1 MSNYTGKAQLIGG
14 GDIVYLPRAVVQS
27 YREVQHEYSSDIL
40 TTTLTFRFSNSVTQ
54 VQETREII
62 IDSVSI
68 VRILQDMMEIYEI
81 QGDSTSPRFL
91 DARVDDSRI
100 LITLIHDSYDT
111 LEILAQDI
119 PAADAITYLHLHPTP
134 HPAGFSRVGQV
145 RMGTSNKQNR
155 ALNAGA
161 FLVRG
166 EDRTSTGINR
176 VLSKL
181 SDNVDLVERRTR
193 RNQRGDVQR
202 VYPCFLSEGVVAS
215 INISL
220 IGGEI
225 LTTSMEAYK
234 ELDAGLADE
243 TYLQIL
249 FEMAKDANDPILVD
263 NLSYD
268 FIIGEE
274 DTNSQYVF
282 GATAGRTSPSPRFDY
297 SFIALS
303 EAGRD
308 TALAT
313 LSVTG
318 SAYNRMEIDADP
330 DYYTAADQ
338 LGTIHG
344 PRYRT
349 RDVNDEYVAA
359 EAIDYFTLRFVERL
373 PSLTFV
379 NQGDL
384 IIIPSGVFEVDFVGD
399 DSRTLG
405 VRHFGGSFGEVF
417 RLSPETSNFISEVQV
432 PTTLTP
438 NEDIAEVILVKSG
451 IGVRGEYYGVGRYG
465 HDYAAISSS
474 RRFRIRTLVRDIS
487 TTAGDDTALRKTV
500 HEIQGV
506 LDPYSDTSSYSV
518 VTSLRAIN
526 AVGGVLKLP
535 KLYSVPEGT
544 QDLYKLDYLIG
555 SHAYGPLRVSPSQ
568 YAAVP
573 SKLSIFSGIGG
584 WRNAPDPAV
593 MLRTREA
600 YYVAEYSISDE
611 GARQRLLNNID
622 AALLE
627 GDWEAAKIIELFLN
641 EFPAITVTGKVLP
654 TTLRQNSPEERED
667 VVDFFREV
675 MQIGGRSYVYND
687 TPAELDGANGLTVR
701 LPGKAFFSEADVG
714 RLFIITIPMIAKEV
728 QERPQLTGQILPL
741 PAYSKTRQVRVRMH
755 TWTSPKSA
763 RFIPID
769 GMEFHLHR
777 EFSIRISPSLGY
789 ANIGYGA
796 FTNSIIPAEHRIF
809 AAASVDS
816 KLTEGTEYR
825 HIYPGN
831 ISYLDVDTPFTTSL
845 RAYSHLYYV
854 LGSEEQGSYLP
865 DDAPAG
871 ADQDIDVFAEERAL
885 LLLSESIVTFVGEQ
899 TSFSG
904 AYPQDGQLELNHS
917 NRVRF
922 ETLSG
927 LTFLPFLRSSD
938 QRLKIR
944 SDDFLYYLFQ
954 STLTSSTS
962 TGTAY
967 GDLVA
972 FSPNV
977 YRGGITIAAGFLLQ
991 AAAYGVCAA
1000 LRGADLTNE
1009 YTQIPTNGDTYRQLL
1024 SPDILP
1030 YISREVNGQLTT
1042 YTSYD
1047 EFIVSLYGDDVVLEI
1062 ERAAGGARPE
1072 DASLLKD
1079 IHNYNPAANTQFP
1092 LNCEDL
1098 LVHSTLSSKASLG
1111 HARNLLNEDVSH
1123 GTKLT
1128 SNRILL
1134 AVPAEMH
1141 PESVAA
1147 VNAIENAYGSTSTDT
1162 GTLVQCVGLETINTA
1177 HPFSAPF
1184 ALSVDNDGVGRLTI
1198 EETPG
1203 ALRGV
1208 PRKTRSWFRLSTTR
1222 ADGTAVGIETFT
1234 FDNQGRV
1241 RRLSEYAQSGDATSS
1256 IYGEFQGLDPISG
1269 QPTWEGV
1276 TWDLIS
1282 TAPAD
1287 VTPISTVEVGIG
1299 PLDTFAVHSVLKSA
1313 DIPYYIT
1320 AHVKSAAMV
1329 APVSKELGKTLSSA
1343 ITDRSGITSAVF
1355 QTYDLDSPEATLVPD
1370 GESTRLLISNLY
1382 PSIVRTESG
1391 RVEKVTFDSAHSS
1404 GLDISI
1410 YDGNS
1415 LTSYSRDDGVRMS
1428 SFTRGYTD
1436 TLPHTPRTS
1445 RKRNTLH
1452 VLSEEMISGVRI
1464 THAGIENTTFL
1475 DTLLE
1480 VTEQLQLYTPLA
1492 HAGLIVDLGGERAWS
1507 ADSRIKHGVSDPNRL
1522 TSPVSSLR
1530 RTVPV
1535 TTEEGSISIPLLAA
1549 AKINSNEAIGL
1560 YVDWEGEPPTYNPED
1575 LPLTVVDSAGSQ
1587 PVIHLTT
1594 SVDNASIL
1602 TRGEQDIAKSLN
1614 SLGAPLLDRDDARS
1628 ALTAL
1633 GPISAIG
1640 TLRIVGD
1647 LRCTFYADENIGDGY
1662 AVLAGARGHLNPITA
1677 PRAQNYW
1684 NSLHSMAEHVIVVT
1698 DSVETVRA
1706 LAQGTSNIFPNP
1718 FYDVNHV
1725 VAGDEH
1731 FRSNRNPEGKSQQ
1744 QLGERHNIIKY
1755 RYRPFYPHDDTYI
1768 VVQQDP
1774 SLLANLYTEE
1784 GVVQELE
1791 PTLCTIGGGTSLAQP
1806 TEVLYRPLAI
1816 GLYQSSSIPDDVLNG
1831 YKDEYLL
1838 FVMPRGIMSFGKA
1851 YLGRTVTLELNRVIV
1866 DSISEIPSTVTIPLV
1881 ISAVISDIEDRP
1893 DLSVT
1898 FVKIVATLNR
1908 FDTFSFTPSGLSGG
1922 PLITSGPQDL
1932 FTQIQPLYDA
1942 GLITSLNKVHLP
1954 PNVISE
1960 FGAGFD
1966 HTWGSLWS
1974 IARSSMSYG
1983 VSYYAFQAPSTLPPS
1998 PTLGQLQIN
2007 ITVHGREW
2015 VLNAYQAYISDK
2027 LRLLNDLGGEAA
2039 LYLKRDNTLAITSDQ
2054 IEVSSPSD
2062 VTITSGGD
2070 VGIVSTAGDIAIT
2083 ADEEVTITTTSGSII
2098 LPDRT
2103 IPFNELAA
2111 QTGYLSVTVD
2121 SYYVSSA
2128 APDWYD
2134 TLSFDV
2140 SAVYGRHPQDVSS
2153 NQFPVEEK
2161 FVFKSNSN
2169 VVSFIT
2175 IEKSDPDMPDFE
2187 AYFNLGAVPMSRTT
2201 FDNAFAGAN
2210 YIQNMTAWRA
2220 MCSSIAI
2227 VGPPGSVKESYR
2239 FFHPSVQ
2246 MLSDV
2251 EDGTNN
2257 DTWGLNNRHISVE
2270 RILAGN
2276 EYRYSPQ
2283 PSFSDM
2289 EIAYRLDDQEPAPI
2303 ITNRAN
2309 HKYRVNLPDLGT
2321 GENRTPRD
2329 HVVFEYADLDFNGQL
2344 ERTDNVLDIRSPT
2357 DSDYVAPTFTVN
2369 RRRIRYTLSFA
2380 VQYGGW
2386 ESYERRQFSG
2396 IYHRSNRV
2404 RGYPAITNFG
2414 INTFLGEDEW
2424 P

>member
-14 GDIVYLPRAVVQS
+14 GDIVYLARAVVQS
-27 YREVQHEYSSDIL
+27 YQEVQHEYSPDIL
-40 TTTLTFRFSNSVTQ
+40 STTLKFRFSNSITQ
-54 VQETREII
+54 AQEVREIV

-68 VRILQDMMEIYEI
+68 TDILRDMTEIYEI
-81 QGDSTSPRFL
+81 PADSSSPRFL
-91 DARVDDSRI
+91 DTRIDDSRI

-111 LEILAQDI
+111 LEILAQEI
-119 PAADAITYLHLHPTP
+119 PTSDAITYLHLHPTP

-145 RMGTSNKQNR
+145 RMSTSNKQNR

-193 RNQRGDVQR
+193 RSRRGDVQR
-202 VYPCFLSEGVVAS
+202 VYPCRVAEGVVSS
-215 INISL
+215 INVTL
-220 IGGEI
+220 VGGEV
-225 LTTSMEAYK
+225 LTTSIEGYK
-234 ELDAGLADE
+234 ELDAGFTDAA
-243 TYLQIL
+243 YLQVL
-249 FEMAKDANDPILVD
+249 FEMAKDATDPVLVD

-274 DTNSQYVF
+274 DTSSQYVF
-282 GATAGRTSPSPRFDY
+282 GTTAGRTSPSLRFDY

-308 TALAT
+308 AALAS
-313 LSVTG
+313 LSVPG
-318 SAYNRMEIDADP
+318 SVYNRAEIDADP
-330 DYYTAADQ
+330 DYYAAADQ

-344 PRYRT
+344 PRYLTRT
-349 RDVNDEYVAA
+349 VNGDYVPA
-359 EAIDYFTLRFVERL
+359 EVIDFFTLRFADRL

-384 IIIPSGVFEVDFVGD
+384 VIVPSGVFEVDFVGD
-399 DSRTLG
+399 DNRTIG

-417 RLSPETSNFISEVQV
+417 SLNSETASFVSEVQV

-465 HDYAAISSS
+465 HDYAPISSS
-474 RRFRIRTLVRDIS
+474 RRFRIRTLARDIS

-500 HEIQGV
+500 HDLQGA
-506 LDPYSDTSSYSV
+506 LDPYSNTSSYSI

-535 KLYSVPEGT
+535 KLYSVPEDT
-544 QDLYKLDYLIG
+544 QELYKLDYLIG

-584 WRNAPDPAV
+584 WRNSPDTSA
-593 MLRTREA
+593 LTRTREA
-600 YYVAEYSISDE
+600 YYVAEHSISSDA
-611 GARQRLLNNID
+611 ARQTLISNID

-627 GDWEAAKIIELFLN
+627 GDWEAAKLIEFFLN
-641 EFPAITVTGKVLP
+641 EFPAVTVTGKVLP
-654 TTLRQNSPEERED
+654 TALRQDSREARED

-675 MQIGGRSYVYND
+675 MQIGGRSYVYNG

-714 RLFIITIPMIAKEV
+714 RLFIIDIPMIAKEV
-728 QERPQLTGQILPL
+728 QDRPQTTGLILPH

-763 RFIPID
+763 RFMPID

-777 EFSIRISPSLGY
+777 EFSVTISPSLGY

-796 FTNSIIPAEHRIF
+796 FTNSIIPTEHRIR
-809 AAASVDS
+809 ATSSVDS

-831 ISYLDVDTPFTTSL
+831 ISCLDVDTPFTTSL
-845 RAYSHLYYV
+845 RTYSHIYYV
-854 LGSEEQGSYLP
+854 LGSEEQGAYLP
-865 DDAPAG
+865 DGAPAG
-871 ADQDIDVFAEERAL
+871 ADQAIDIFAEERSL
-885 LLLSESIVTFVGEQ
+885 LLLSESLVTFVGEQ
-899 TSFSG
+899 NSFSG
-904 AYPQDGQLELNHS
+904 AHPQDGQLELNHS
-917 NRVRF
+917 NRVRY
-922 ETLSG
+922 EPLSQ

-938 QRLKIR
+938 RRLRVR

-954 STLTSSTS
+954 GVFSRSNPVT
-962 TGTAY
+962 TASY
-967 GDLVA
+967 GDQVA

-977 YRGGITIAAGFLLQ
+977 YLDGITVTSSVVTQTALCQ
-991 AAAYGVCAA
+991 AMAS

-1009 YTQIPTNGDTYRQLL
+1009 YTQIPTDGSTFLPLLPLDT
-1024 SPDILP
+1024 LP
-1030 YISREVNGQLTT
+1030 YISREVNGQLET
-1042 YTSYD
+1042 YTNYD
-1047 EFIVSLYGDDVVLEI
+1047 DFIISSYGDDVVLEI
-1062 ERAAGGARPE
+1062 ERAAGGVRPE

-1079 IHNYNPAANTQFP
+1079 IYNHNPTAGTQFP

-1098 LVHSTLSSKASLG
+1098 LIHGTLASKASLG
-1111 HARNLLNEDVSH
+1111 HVRNLLNEDVCS
-1123 GTKLT
+1123 GTRLT

-1134 AVPAEMH
+1134 TVPAEQY
-1141 PESVAA
+1141 PESIAVAD
-1147 VNAIENAYGSTSTDT
+1147 AIENAYGSASTDT
-1162 GTLVQCVGLETINTA
+1162 GTLVQYVGLETIDVT

-1184 ALSVDNDGVGRLTI
+1184 TLEIDNAGVGRLTI
-1198 EETPG
+1198 EETLG
-1203 ALRGV
+1203 TARKV
-1208 PRKTRSWFRLSTTR
+1208 PRKTRSWFKLITTR
-1222 ADGTAVGIETFT
+1222 ADGTAAGAETFT
-1234 FDNQGRV
+1234 FDNFGRV

-1256 IYGEFQGLDPISG
+1256 IYGAFQNINPISG

-1276 TWDLIS
+1276 TWDVIS
-1282 TAPAD
+1282 SAPAD
-1287 VTPISTVEVGIG
+1287 VTSISSVEVSSA
-1299 PLDTFAVHSVLKSA
+1299 LVDTFAIHSVLKSA
-1313 DIPYYIT
+1313 DIPYYVT
-1320 AHVKSAAMV
+1320 AHVKSAAML

-1343 ITDRSGITSAVF
+1343 ITEQSGITNASF
-1355 QTYDLDSPEATLVPD
+1355 QTYDLSSPDAALVRD
-1370 GESTRLLISNLY
+1370 AESTRLLVSNSY
-1382 PSIVRTESG
+1382 PSIIRTKSG

-1404 GLDISI
+1404 GMDINI

-1436 TLPHTPRTS
+1436 TLPNTPRAS

-1464 THAGIENTTFL
+1464 THAGIENTMFL
-1475 DTLLE
+1475 DTLLG

-1507 ADSRIKHGVSDPNRL
+1507 ADSRTKHGVSDPNRL
-1522 TSPVSSLR
+1522 TSPLSALR

-1535 TTEEGSISIPLLAA
+1535 NTEEGSISIPLLAA

-1560 YVDWEGEPPTYNPED
+1560 YVDWEGEPLTYNPED
-1575 LPLTVVDSAGSQ
+1575 LPLTVVDGGGSQ

-1614 SLGAPLLDRDDARS
+1614 SSGVPLLDRDNARS

-1698 DSVETVRA
+1698 DSAETVRA
-1706 LAQGTSNIFPNP
+1706 LAQGTSDIFPNP
-1718 FYDVNHV
+1718 LYDVNHV

-1755 RYRPFYPHDDTYI
+1755 RYRSFYPHDDTYL
-1768 VVQQDP
+1768 VVQQN
-1774 SLLANLYTEE
+1774 STLLSSLYTEE

-1791 PTLCTIGGGTSLAQP
+1791 PTLCTVGGGTSLAQP

-1816 GLYQSSSIPDDVLNG
+1816 GLYQPSSIPNDVLNG

-1851 YLGRTVTLELNRVIV
+1851 YLGRTVTLELNRVIE
-1866 DSISEIPSTVTIPLV
+1866 DSISEITSTVTIPLV

-1898 FVKIVATLNR
+1898 FVKLVATLNR

-1966 HTWGSLWS
+1966 HTWGNLWS
-1974 IARSSMSYG
+1974 IAKNSMSYG
-1983 VSYYAFQAPSTLPPS
+1983 AFYYAFQSQTALPPG

-2007 ITVHGREW
+2007 VTVHGREW

-2039 LYLKRDNTLAITSDQ
+2039 LYLKRNNTLAITSDQ
-2054 IEVSSPSD
+2054 IEVSSPSG

-2070 VGIVSTAGDIAIT
+2070 VGIVSTAGDIAI
-2083 ADEEVTITTTSGSII
+2083 ASDEEVTITTASGAII

-2103 IPFNELAA
+2103 IPFNGLAA
-2111 QTGYLSVTVD
+2111 QTGYLSVTID

-2128 APDWYD
+2128 AADWYD
-2134 TLSFDV
+2134 TLPFGV
-2140 SAVYGRHPQDVSS
+2140 NAAYARHPQDVSPNS
-2153 NQFPVEEK
+2153 FPVEEK

-2169 VVSFIT
+2169 VVSFIR
-2175 IEKSDPDMPDFE
+2175 IEKSDPNMPDFE
-2187 AYFNLGAVPMSRTT
+2187 AYFNLGAIPMDRTS

-2210 YIQNMTAWRA
+2210 YIQNTTAWRA

-2227 VGPPGSVKESYR
+2227 VGPPGSVRESYR

-2246 MLSDV
+2246 MLSDD
-2251 EDGTNN
+2251 EDGTSN

-2270 RILAGN
+2270 RILEN
-2276 EYRYSPQ
+2276 ESRYSPQ

-2321 GENRTPRD
+2321 GENRTPTD
-2329 HVVFEYADLDFNGQL
+2329 HVVFYNADDVA
-2344 ERTDNVLDIRSPT
+2344 EIRTPT
-2357 DSDYVAPTFTVN
+2357 HGDYVAPTFTVN

-2404 RGYPAITNFG
+2404 RGYPTITNFG
-2414 INTFLGEDEW
+2414 INTFLGEEEW